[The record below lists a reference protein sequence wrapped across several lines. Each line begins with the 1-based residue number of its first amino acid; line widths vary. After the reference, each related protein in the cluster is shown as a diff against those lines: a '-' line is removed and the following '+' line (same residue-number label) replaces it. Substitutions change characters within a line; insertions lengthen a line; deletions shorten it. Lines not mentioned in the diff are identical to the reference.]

1 MIGAGESTLASDSP
15 SAGGRWLMK
24 GGLDSPSGG
33 VRAEAQ
39 LHTRRFPGFLQVLQ
53 RELNHE
59 REVKEGAGLFKGKAL
74 EGWRNEVTQCQ
85 CRYQCST

>member
-33 VRAEAQ
+33 VRAEAPAAHKAFSW
-39 LHTRRFPGFLQVLQ
+39 LSSGF
-53 RELNHE
+53 
-59 REVKEGAGLFKGKAL
+59 AKGI
-74 EGWRNEVTQCQ
+74 E
-85 CRYQCST
+85 S